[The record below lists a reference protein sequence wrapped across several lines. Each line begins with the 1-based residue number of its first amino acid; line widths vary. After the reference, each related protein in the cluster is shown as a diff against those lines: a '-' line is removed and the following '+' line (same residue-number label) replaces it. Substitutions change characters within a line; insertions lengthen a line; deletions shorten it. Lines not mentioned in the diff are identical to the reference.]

1 VTILRQHADWLV
13 FLALGM
19 MWGSSYLFIK
29 IGIETITPLT
39 LVALRLGIGALLLAA
54 VVLVA
59 RERLPRRPMVYLHLT
74 VVATLNIV
82 VPFSLITWAELSVPS
97 SLAAI
102 LTAAVPLFA
111 VVIAA
116 GFLRSEPLTT
126 QRLIGLGVG
135 FVGVVVL
142 TGPAAL
148 ASGGSTVAVVAL
160 LAAAAS
166 YATATVYA
174 RRNLTGMR
182 PMIPAFLQVA
192 IAFAIST
199 VLAFGLETPLATEL
213 GGPAV
218 MSLLWLGLLGS
229 GVAYLAYFRL
239 IGSWG
244 ATRTAAVAYLL
255 PVVGI
260 LLGALVAN
268 ETIDLRVLAGTA
280 LILGGVALLNRRLGH
295 RSAARPAP
303 TTIQGEPAT

>member
-1 VTILRQHADWLV
+1 VTLARQQADWLI
-13 FLALGM
+13 FLALGV

-29 IGIETITPLT
+29 IGIETVTPLT
-39 LVALRLGIGALLLAA
+39 LVALRLGIGALLLAG
-54 VVLVA
+54 VVVVA
-59 RERLPRRPMVYLHLT
+59 RERLPRRPMAYLHLT
-74 VVATLNIV
+74 VMATLNIV

-116 GFLRSEPLTT
+116 AVLRNEPMTP
-126 QRLIGLGVG
+126 QRLVGLGIG

-148 ASGGSTVAVVAL
+148 ASGGSITAVVAL
-160 LAAAAS
+160 LVAAAS

-174 RRNLTGMR
+174 RRTLTGMR
-182 PMIPAFLQVA
+182 PVVPAFLQVA
-192 IAFAIST
+192 IAFVIST
-199 VLAFGLETPLATEL
+199 VLAFSLEAPLAVEL
-213 GGPAV
+213 GGPAIV
-218 MSLLWLGLLGS
+218 SLLWLGLLGS

-260 LLGALVAN
+260 ILGTLVAN
-268 ETIDLRVLAGTA
+268 ETIDLRVVAGTA
-280 LILGGVALLNRRLGH
+280 LVIGGVALLNMRLRRRWPARRGAPVEVE
-295 RSAARPAP
+295 AAA
-303 TTIQGEPAT
+303 

>member
-1 VTILRQHADWLV
+1 MRSRPGNDWLL
-13 FLALGM
+13 FITLALI
-19 MWGSSYLFIK
+19 WGSSYLFIK
-29 IGIETITPLT
+29 IGVESVTPLT
-39 LVALRLGIGALLLAA
+39 LVAMRLAIGALVLGVVFRLAGGH
-54 VVLVA
+54 
-59 RERLPRRPMVYLHLT
+59 LPREPRTWLHLG
-74 VVATLNIV
+74 VMAILNIV

-116 GFLRSEPLTT
+116 GVLRSEPMTPG
-126 QRLIGLGVG
+126 RLVGLGVG

-182 PMIPAFLQVA
+182 PMVPAFLQVA
-192 IAFAIST
+192 IAFIISS
-199 VLAFGLETPLATEL
+199 VLAFSLEAPLEMEL
-213 GGPAV
+213 AGPAIV
-218 MSLLWLGLLGS
+218 SILWLGLLGS

-244 ATRTAAVAYLL
+244 ATRTAAVAYVL

-260 LLGALVAN
+260 ILGALVAN
-268 ETIDLRVLAGTA
+268 ETIDLRVIAGTGLVVA
-280 LILGGVALLNRRLGH
+280 GVALLNTRLRR
-295 RSAARPAP
+295 RSPARRTPRV
-303 TTIQGEPAT
+303 QVEPAS